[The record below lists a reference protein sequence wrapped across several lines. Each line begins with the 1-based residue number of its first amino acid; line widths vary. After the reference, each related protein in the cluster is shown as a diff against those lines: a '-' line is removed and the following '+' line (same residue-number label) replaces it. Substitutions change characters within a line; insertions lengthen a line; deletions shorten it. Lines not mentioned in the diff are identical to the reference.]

1 MSDTQVDSAE
11 AVESKPS
18 PPSSPLLLIRQ
29 KELEISGHVLA
40 ARREADAVLADSRK
54 RAAEIVARASERRSV
69 DTTDQEQAI
78 RAEAQAEIERAEA
91 ERENQVSAIRGQ
103 VGQRRDR
110 VADMVLAFV
119 LGGKD
124 ADE

>member
-1 MSDTQVDSAE
+1 MSDTQVDSAQ

-18 PPSSPLLLIRQ
+18 PPPSPLLLIRQ

-40 ARREADAVLADSRK
+40 ARREADAMLADARK

-69 DTTDQEQAI
+69 DTTDEEQAI
-78 RAEAQAEIERAEA
+78 RAEARAEIERVEVD
-91 ERENQVSAIRGQ
+91 REQQISAIRAQ
-103 VGQRRDR
+103 VEQRRDR
-110 VADMVLAFV
+110 VANIVLAVV